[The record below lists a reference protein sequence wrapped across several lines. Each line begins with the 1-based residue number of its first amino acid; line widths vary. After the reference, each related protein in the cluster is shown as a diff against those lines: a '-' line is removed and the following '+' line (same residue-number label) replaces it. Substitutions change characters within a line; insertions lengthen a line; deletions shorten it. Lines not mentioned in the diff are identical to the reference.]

1 MDKKYLMAAEE
12 EEKISRPPSPTLKE
26 GKTFLDPDM
35 TEVDDLEW
43 KTIIPYEIN
52 TNAPKDG
59 LMMMYI

>member
-35 TEVDDLEW
+35 TEVDDLE
-43 KTIIPYEIN
+43 
-52 TNAPKDG
+52 
-59 LMMMYI
+59 